1 MRLPV
6 GPGCRN
12 EGKLAQP
19 AYTWLRLAPNVV
31 QTYAALR
38 AAKNSPMRPSAAMIF
53 SAELA

>member
-6 GPGCRN
+6 GPGGRN